1 MSQPAENL
9 AATPAPDL
17 EERVRKVVAKHL
29 NLADPN
35 LAPATSFS
43 DLGADSID
51 SIEILLALEKEF
63 DRDITLAQ
71 SSSLRTVQDAIDYV
85 NMRIHGL
92 RNG

>member
-1 MSQPAENL
+1 MSEPAENL
-9 AATPAPDL
+9 PATPATDL

-29 NLADPN
+29 NLADPD
-35 LAPATSFS
+35 LAASTSFA

-85 NMRIHGL
+85 SMRIHGL
-92 RNG
+92 RRG